1 MEAKYLEI
9 AEAVKRQIR
18 NGDYLMDKVPS
29 ERKLAEAYAVSYMTA
44 RRTVQQLVAD
54 GALMRGENGRLNVNP
69 AFAVSAEQCKVAMV
83 LPNWP
88 IPSLD
93 KWRRAVA
100 EAVEAR
106 GGIVKTVYF
115 DHEDDSV
122 IAEALTG
129 AFSRIFLA
137 LPVVTGLMLQRLTP
151 LREKLVLFHHDL
163 TEAGFTCLDASS
175 PENMALLV
183 EHLHCFGHRRI
194 ALVNTQ
200 PRNEIID
207 ARIAVFRKRMEEL
220 ELEPQVFDF
229 PVKSFERADLKAYEV
244 VRRLIGQGE
253 FGGTGIVTPTIEAA
267 IGTLRAVHDCGM
279 TPGREISVCAYGG
292 LESARLSIPSITV
305 TTVKDA
311 DRQCRELIETILDRS
326 TPERLLYSW
335 EKMEV
340 WQGESTGPVCK
351 ERMESCVFC

>member
-175 PENMALLV
+175 PENMAL
-183 EHLHCFGHRRI
+183 
-194 ALVNTQ
+194 VNTQ

-207 ARIAVFRKRMEEL
+207 ARIAVFRERMEEL

-253 FGGTGIVTPTIEAA
+253 FGGTGIITPTIEAA